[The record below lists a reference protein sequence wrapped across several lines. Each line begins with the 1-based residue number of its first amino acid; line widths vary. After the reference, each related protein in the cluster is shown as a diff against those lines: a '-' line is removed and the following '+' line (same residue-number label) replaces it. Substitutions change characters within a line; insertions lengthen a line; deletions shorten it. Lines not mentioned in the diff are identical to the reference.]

1 MSPRNSEPHGKKLPM
16 NVSRRRMKPPRHNL
30 SYRRG
35 PALLAR
41 NLTALLVW
49 SGMAR
54 SYAGPAGMTVG
65 HGQAAVSGSDQHRTI
80 QVSDRALLNWQSFNI
95 GANESLKFLQ
105 PSASSVVWNKISDPN
120 PSSIFGR
127 LEANG
132 IVVLQNS
139 SGFYFGPN
147 SFVSAG
153 GLFVTTS
160 PSLPPD
166 FASGGSWIFNGPP
179 PTASIVNYGEL
190 RTHSGGS
197 MYLVAERIENHGTLA
212 APGGK
217 IGLLAGQEVLVSE
230 RPDGRGL
237 SAEVRLPSGVVDN
250 QGRILADAG
259 EIALHARVVNQ
270 SGTIQA
276 NSVRE
281 RNGVIELIASD
292 AVNLGAESR
301 IEARGQDAES
311 ANGGRIEIKSGRA
324 FTDASGSKLDVSG
337 GGLGGNGGLVE
348 VSAKQMPAIRSTLI
362 GRAQSGWRGG
372 ALLLDP
378 TDILIGSEP
387 GDTLNNGNV
396 GSGDLPETLHLD
408 VNSSFLGFAQITLE
422 ATRDI
427 TLATGT
433 LWNLNESTGLSDAGS
448 LLTLRAGRDLILESG
463 SSIVAGPNWSMD
475 LTAGADFSNGGAPV
489 SGTGSI
495 KLFGSAGLESQDG
508 SLALRAGKDVTV
520 QAGFIRTVGGGD
532 ISVNAL
538 AGNVNAG
545 TKSEGFRF
553 TSSGGYEVNATAL
566 GGISTAAG
574 GDVNLTAGQD
584 IISFLPTG
592 TSASHGDGG
601 SGAFGAEA
609 GDVTLVAG
617 RDITGHYVV
626 RNGEGRITAGRNA
639 GTQARQVALSLVKG
653 SWDLSAAHDILLQE
667 VRNPNGIFNNRPFAS
682 SNRRHQFDYDAAAA
696 VHLKAANSVQLLGAA
711 LPRNTSEAIPSI
723 YAPTLTIEAG
733 AGGVVLGNNIYLYP
747 SASGQL
753 DIKTTA
759 GGSLRSSLAGRVYEL
774 TMSDSSRSRWTSPFD
789 FSAFDSQRV
798 LLHENDSVIAQI
810 DVSGSVRDLNIT
822 IPKPTDFKVEGNVIN
837 TSFVGQHFRES
848 DVTRL
853 IVGGDIFNRNDWT
866 FNLLNTPPDFAALIN
881 AVEPPNSIVNFG
893 VLRGKL
899 AYNEQLGRIGFQ
911 GRMSGGELAAL
922 LSLRVRTFD
931 ANGRPIRDANGEF
944 VTVAGA
950 VADEAVIRDLYN
962 RSLDVPNQSAQGY
975 QIGGPGLF
983 QISARNLD
991 LGITEG
997 IVSHGPGLNHLLSPL
1012 SSRGVDIDVNLRGNL
1027 SMFSSSI
1034 QSRAGGNVLVRSEGT
1049 IDVGAQE
1056 VLGSSE
1062 IARGIYTAREGD
1074 VTVIAKGNINVN
1086 GSRIA
1091 AYSGG
1096 DVFVKSLEGDV
1107 DAGEGGTGFVRVSR
1121 VLVDPVTGEV
1131 TIRTRGIPGSGILT
1145 TTIPGTVGTVGDI
1158 TVETPKGDILAGQG
1172 GIAQLSFNGTPNRNG
1187 LVKLS
1192 AGTPPG
1198 DGQPEILGNII
1209 AGNSGVIG
1217 GNVKLNATGD
1227 IEGVVVAQG
1236 NLDISSTRNVNVTAL
1251 AGGNV
1256 NVSAAG
1262 TVSGTIVAAGG
1273 VDASGTSIDAS
1284 LISANV
1290 NATSGTGSVP
1300 AADAGTGTSAASQA
1314 SAATTDKEAQGME
1327 EEKDEEKKKKK
1338 GGLPTLA
1345 RTQGRVTVILPG
1357 R

>member
-1 MSPRNSEPHGKKLPM
+1 MNISP
-16 NVSRRRMKPPRHNL
+16 RRMKPSRSFS

-35 PALLAR
+35 PALVAR

-65 HGQAAVSGSDQHRTI
+65 HGQASVSGSDQHRVI

-197 MYLVAERIENHGTLA
+197 MFLVAERIENHGTLA

-270 SGTIQA
+270 SGTIEA

-281 RNGVIELIASD
+281 RNGVIELVASD

-301 IEARGQDAES
+301 IEARGQNDEA
-311 ANGGRIEIKSGRA
+311 ATGGRIEIKSDRA

-337 GGLGGNGGLVE
+337 GGLGGNGGFVE

-362 GRAQSGWRGG
+362 GKAQSGWRGG
-372 ALLLDP
+372 ELLIDP
-378 TDILIGSEP
+378 TDIIIGSEP
-387 GDTLNNGNV
+387 GGTLNNGTV
-396 GSGDLPETLHLD
+396 GSGDLPETLRLD
-408 VNSSFLGFAQITLE
+408 VNSSFLGFARITLD

-427 TLATGT
+427 TLANGT
-433 LWNLNESTGLSDAGS
+433 LWNLNESTGVSDPGC
-448 LLTLRAGRDLILESG
+448 LLTLHAGRNITLQSG
-463 SSIVAGPNWSMD
+463 ASLFAGENWSMD
-475 LTAGADFSNGGAPV
+475 LTAGADFSNGGAPL
-489 SGTGSI
+489 SGVGSI
-495 KLFGSAGLESQDG
+495 LLQGTAGIQAHDG
-508 SLALRAGKDVTV
+508 SVTLRAGQDVTV
-520 QAGFIRTVGGGD
+520 GTGFVHTIGGGD
-532 ISVNAL
+532 IAVTAL
-538 AGNVNAG
+538 AGTVNTG
-545 TKSEGFRF
+545 TRIDGFRF
-553 TSSGGYEVNATAL
+553 TTTGIGYEANTTTL

-574 GDVNLTAGQD
+574 GDVSITAGKD
-584 IISFLPTG
+584 IISYFPSG
-592 TSASHGDGG
+592 SGSHSDGG

-609 GDVTLVAG
+609 GDVTLSAG
-617 RDITGHYVV
+617 RDVVGHYVV
-626 RNGEGRITAGRNA
+626 RNGEGHITSGRDA
-639 GTQARQVALSLVKG
+639 GTQISQLALSLVKG
-653 SWDLSAAHDILLQE
+653 SWDVNAGRDIFLQE
-667 VRNPNGIFNNRPFAS
+667 VRNPNGIFNNRGFS
-682 SNRRHQFDYDAAAA
+682 GVLTRHLFDYDLAAS
-696 VHLKAANSVQLLGAA
+696 VSLKAANSVQLLGVS
-711 LPRNTSEAIPSI
+711 LPRNQSETLPAI
-723 YAPTLTIEAG
+723 YAPSLSIEAG
-733 AGGVVLGNNIYLYP
+733 AGGVVFGNNLYLFP
-747 SASGQL
+747 SPSGQL
-753 DIKTTA
+753 EITTTQ
-759 GGSLRSSLAGRVYEL
+759 GGSVRTTQAGRVFEVV
-774 TMSDSSRSRWTSPFD
+774 MSDSSRVRYTGPGNFG
-789 FSAFDSQRV
+789 AFDPERT
-798 LLHENDSVIAQI
+798 LLHQNDGTPARLEI
-810 DVSGSVRDLNIT
+810 SGSVRDLLVSV
-822 IPKPTDFKVEGNVIN
+822 PKPVEMRVEGDVIN
-837 TSFVGQHFRES
+837 TSLLAQHFNAS
-848 DVTRL
+848 AVSRL
-853 IVGGDIFNRNDWT
+853 VVGGDIFNRVNWT
-866 FNLLNTPPDFAALIN
+866 FSTLTAAPDLQALEN
-881 AVEPPNSIVNFG
+881 AVVPVGSQISLDG
-893 VLRGKL
+893 LRAKFV
-899 AYNEQLGRIGFQ
+899 YNPETRRFGFQ
-911 GRMSGGELAAL
+911 GRMTGAEQAFL
-922 LSLRVRTFD
+922 LNLKVKTFD
-931 ANGRPIRDANGEF
+931 VFGQPIRDDAGEF
-944 VTVAGA
+944 VTASGTVAS
-950 VADEAVIRDLYN
+950 EAVVRDLFS
-962 RSLDVPNQSAQGY
+962 RSQDIPNQAAKGY
-975 QIGGPGLF
+975 QVSGPGLF
-983 QISARNLD
+983 EISARNVD

-997 IVSHGPGLNHLLSPL
+997 IVSHGAGLNRLLGPLSP
-1012 SSRGVDIDVNLRGNL
+1012 RGVDIDINLRGNL

-1034 QSRAGGNVLVRSEGT
+1034 QSRAGGNIFVRADGA
-1049 IDVGAQE
+1049 IDVGSQE
-1056 VLGSSE
+1056 ISGTSE
-1062 IARGIYTAREGD
+1062 VARGIYTGREGD

-1096 DVFVKSLEGDV
+1096 NVFVKSLEGDV
-1107 DAGEGGTGFVRVSR
+1107 NAGAGGVGFVRVSR
-1121 VLVDPVTGEV
+1121 VLVDPLTGEV
-1131 TIRTRGIPGSGILT
+1131 TIRTRGIPGSGILAT
-1145 TTIPGTVGTVGDI
+1145 TFPGTPGTVGNI

-1172 GIAQLSFNGTPNRNG
+1172 GIAQLSFNGTPNRTG

-1198 DGQPEILGNII
+1198 EGQPEIVGNII

-1236 NLDISSTRNVNVTAL
+1236 NLDIESTRDVNVTAL
-1251 AGGNV
+1251 AGGNATI
-1256 NVSAAG
+1256 NASG
-1262 TVSGTIVAAGG
+1262 TVSGIVVAAGG
-1273 VDASGTSIDAS
+1273 LDASGASIDAS
-1284 LISANV
+1284 LFSANV

-1300 AADAGTGTSAASQA
+1300 TADTGTGPTAAAQA
-1314 SAATTDKEAQGME
+1314 AAATTDKEAQGKE
-1327 EEKDEEKKKKK
+1327 EEKDDDKKKKK

-1345 RTQGRVTVILPG
+1345 RSQGRVTVILPG